1 GRRAPHHRQ
10 RDPRPRRDARR
21 AAHVAG
27 GPGRGRRPSPHARAH
42 PPSLLRPRLR
52 GRHGTGARGG
62 SGERRR
68 WRGFRRPLSRGHP
81 ALPRGE
87 DGRDGTAP
95 ALSTLGAT
103 HRRPGPRDAR
113 GRPEGA
119 YHLRRPSRPRRLVRR
134 EGIRPAVA
142 GRSAGGR
149 RSLRRER
156 RVPHL
161 RLGRADVRPS
171 CARPGRRGR
180 RPRRVRVRGPP
191 AGGGSQYAMRW
202 LRLPLATAL
211 LAAAATLAGAADVPR
226 RVASINLS
234 ADEILVE
241 ILPPGRLVGVTRFAD
256 DPGTSNV
263 VGRVPPSVF
272 RFQKADMERLVALA
286 PDLVV
291 VSEYTDADFLKL
303 VERSGMR
310 WHRMEG
316 LDSIAG
322 VRQAILDLGRVVGAE
337 EAARGLVARYDATL
351 SELTLRLAGAPRPRV
366 LYWSGEMTAGADTAI
381 GALIECAGAR
391 NVGREIG

>member
-1 GRRAPHHRQ
+1 
-10 RDPRPRRDARR
+10 
-21 AAHVAG
+21 
-27 GPGRGRRPSPHARAH
+27 
-42 PPSLLRPRLR
+42 
-52 GRHGTGARGG
+52 
-62 SGERRR
+62 
-68 WRGFRRPLSRGHP
+68 
-81 ALPRGE
+81 
-87 DGRDGTAP
+87 
-95 ALSTLGAT
+95 
-103 HRRPGPRDAR
+103 
-113 GRPEGA
+113 
-119 YHLRRPSRPRRLVRR
+119 
-134 EGIRPAVA
+134 
-142 GRSAGGR
+142 
-149 RSLRRER
+149 
-156 RVPHL
+156 
-161 RLGRADVRPS
+161 
-171 CARPGRRGR
+171 
-180 RPRRVRVRGPP
+180 
-191 AGGGSQYAMRW
+191 MRW

-256 DPGTSNV
+256 EPGTSNV

-391 NVGREIG
+391 NVGREIGVQGVTPPGAERAFLADPDVILVSSWPGMLEAVKDHPLLSQLGAVRQGRIVVLPNERLIALSQYTADACWDLASLLHPDRVPRKKE

>member
-1 GRRAPHHRQ
+1 
-10 RDPRPRRDARR
+10 
-21 AAHVAG
+21 
-27 GPGRGRRPSPHARAH
+27 
-42 PPSLLRPRLR
+42 
-52 GRHGTGARGG
+52 
-62 SGERRR
+62 
-68 WRGFRRPLSRGHP
+68 
-81 ALPRGE
+81 
-87 DGRDGTAP
+87 
-95 ALSTLGAT
+95 
-103 HRRPGPRDAR
+103 
-113 GRPEGA
+113 
-119 YHLRRPSRPRRLVRR
+119 
-134 EGIRPAVA
+134 
-142 GRSAGGR
+142 
-149 RSLRRER
+149 
-156 RVPHL
+156 
-161 RLGRADVRPS
+161 
-171 CARPGRRGR
+171 
-180 RPRRVRVRGPP
+180 
-191 AGGGSQYAMRW
+191 MRW

-234 ADEILVE
+234 ADEILSA

-256 DPGTSNV
+256 EPGTSNV

-351 SELTLRLAGAPRPRV
+351 SELTRRLAGAPRPRV

-391 NVGREIG
+391 NVGREIGVQGVTPPGAERAFLADPDVILVSSWPGMLQAVKDHPLLSQLGAVRQGRIVVLPNERLIALSQYAADACWDLASLLHPDRVPRKKQ